1 MVILYVYLYYFAHGF
16 FIIQL
21 KKILWQADKVGD
33 TIQHVRVQRKRWYD
47 DALFQDES
55 TPPDDAPAW
64 TISSSYNRDSHTR
77 GEGGGS
83 GRQNEREGGGGS
95 GSGRQNEREGGSGS
109 GRVQRESGSG
119 SGRQDERDIGSGSGS
134 GQRESG
140 GGSGLINQNE
150 EERGGGS
157 GGNRRLL
164 VEGSG
169 QTEEPR
175 RDKGKG
181 TGISSISNILNP

>member
-1 MVILYVYLYYFAHGF
+1 MVILSLLFCLWFLYYIA
-16 FIIQL
+16 
-21 KKILWQADKVGD
+21 KKILRQADKVGD

-47 DALFQDES
+47 DALYQDES

-95 GSGRQNEREGGSGS
+95 GSGRQIEREG
-109 GRVQRESGSG
+109 
-119 SGRQDERDIGSGSGS
+119 
-134 GQRESG
+134 G

-150 EERGGGS
+150 EERGG
-157 GGNRRLL
+157 R
-164 VEGSG
+164 
-169 QTEEPR
+169 
-175 RDKGKG
+175 
-181 TGISSISNILNP
+181 

>member
-21 KKILWQADKVGD
+21 KKILRQADKVGD

-47 DALFQDES
+47 DALYQDES

-64 TISSSYNRDSHTR
+64 TISSSYNRDSRTR

-95 GSGRQNEREGGSGS
+95 GSGRQIEREGGGGS
-109 GRVQRESGSG
+109 GRVQRESGS
-119 SGRQDERDIGSGSGS
+119 
-134 GQRESG
+134 
-140 GGSGLINQNE
+140 GSGLINQNE

>member
-21 KKILWQADKVGD
+21 KKILRQADKVGD

-47 DALFQDES
+47 DALYQDES

-95 GSGRQNEREGGSGS
+95 GSGRQIEREGDGGS
-109 GRVQRESGSG
+109 GRV
-119 SGRQDERDIGSGSGS
+119 
-134 GQRESG
+134 QRESG

-157 GGNRRLL
+157 GGNRRL

>member
-1 MVILYVYLYYFAHGF
+1 MITLGVSEGKEIGIFLYLSLLFCSWFLYYIA
-16 FIIQL
+16 
-21 KKILWQADKVGD
+21 KKILRQADKVGD

-64 TISSSYNRDSHTR
+64 TISSSYNRDSRT
-77 GEGGGS
+77 
-83 GRQNEREGGGGS
+83 REGGGGS
-95 GSGRQNEREGGSGS
+95 GSGHQDEREGGSGS

-140 GGSGLINQNE
+140 GRSGLINQNE

-169 QTEEPR
+169 QMEEPR

>member
-21 KKILWQADKVGD
+21 KKILRQADKVGD

-95 GSGRQNEREGGSGS
+95 GSGRQNKREGGGRSESGRQIEREGGGGS
-109 GRVQRESGSG
+109 GRVKLR
-119 SGRQDERDIGSGSGS
+119 
-134 GQRESG
+134 
-140 GGSGLINQNE
+140 
-150 EERGGGS
+150 
-157 GGNRRLL
+157 
-164 VEGSG
+164 
-169 QTEEPR
+169 
-175 RDKGKG
+175 
-181 TGISSISNILNP
+181 TG

>member
-1 MVILYVYLYYFAHGF
+1 MVILYVYLYYFAHG
-16 FIIQL
+16 
-21 KKILWQADKVGD
+21 KKLLRQADKVGD

-64 TISSSYNRDSHTR
+64 TISSSYNLDSHTR
-77 GEGGGS
+77 GEGDGS
-83 GRQNEREGGGGS
+83 GNKNEREGGGGS
-95 GSGRQNEREGGSGS
+95 GSGRQIEREGGGGS
-109 GRVQRESGSG
+109 GRVQRESGSR
-119 SGRQDERDIGSGSGS
+119 SS
-134 GQRESG
+134 RESG
-140 GGSGLINQNE
+140 GRSGLINQNE

-169 QTEEPR
+169 QTEEQ
-175 RDKGKG
+175 D
-181 TGISSISNILNP
+181 GIKEREPVYHQLVIY

>member
-21 KKILWQADKVGD
+21 KKILRQADKVGD

-47 DALFQDES
+47 DALYQDES

-95 GSGRQNEREGGSGS
+95 GSGRQIEREGSNGS
-109 GRVQRESGSG
+109 GRV
-119 SGRQDERDIGSGSGS
+119 
-134 GQRESG
+134 QRESG

>member
-1 MVILYVYLYYFAHGF
+1 VNGYFICLSLLFCSWFLYYIA
-16 FIIQL
+16 
-21 KKILWQADKVGD
+21 KKILRQADKVGD

-47 DALFQDES
+47 DALYQDES

-64 TISSSYNRDSHTR
+64 TISSSYNRDSRTR
-77 GEGGGS
+77 EGGGGSGS

-95 GSGRQNEREGGSGS
+95 GSGRQIEREGGGGS
-109 GRVQRESGSG
+109 GRVQRESGS
-119 SGRQDERDIGSGSGS
+119 
-134 GQRESG
+134 
-140 GGSGLINQNE
+140 GSGLINQNE

-157 GGNRRLL
+157 GGNRRL

-181 TGISSISNILNP
+181 TGISSISNILNH

>member
-21 KKILWQADKVGD
+21 KKILRQADKVGD

-47 DALFQDES
+47 DALYQDES

-95 GSGRQNEREGGSGS
+95 GSGRQIEREGGSGS

-140 GGSGLINQNE
+140 GRSGLINQNE

-175 RDKGKG
+175 QDKGKG